1 MLFIG
6 ICGASG
12 SGKTTLAEQ
21 LIKDLAVPT
30 TVVHQ
35 DCYYLDHSEM
45 SFEERCKLNYD
56 EPKIFDHDL
65 LYDDVCTLLSGK
77 PITRKSYDFT
87 IHARADTN
95 ELIYPNEVM
104 IVEGIHAF
112 FDKRLCDK
120 MYLKLYISVEPDIC
134 LLRRITRDIKER
146 GRDIDSISTQY
157 LNTVKPMYDKYI
169 RNYINDADVIV
180 TRGGKNA
187 KIVDILAGYVR
198 DQLTLDHKKM
208 ENLS

>member
-21 LIKDLAVPT
+21 LIKDLEVPT

-134 LLRRITRDIKER
+134 LLRRIERDIIER
-146 GRDIDSISTQY
+146 GRDIQGIGEQY
-157 LNTVKPMYDKYI
+157 LNSVKPMFDRYI
-169 RNYINDADVIV
+169 RNYIHDADVIV
-180 TRGGKNA
+180 ANGGKNA
-187 KIVDILAGYVR
+187 RIVDILAGEVK
-198 DQLTLDHKKM
+198 DELQ
-208 ENLS
+208 